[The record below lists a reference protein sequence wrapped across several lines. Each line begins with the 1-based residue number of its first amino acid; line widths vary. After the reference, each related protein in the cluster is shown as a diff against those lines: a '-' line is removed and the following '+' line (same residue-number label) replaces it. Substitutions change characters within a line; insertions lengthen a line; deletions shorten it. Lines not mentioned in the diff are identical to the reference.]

1 MLPAPCPRL
10 ALAAALLL
18 LGPLL
23 GCATPP
29 PASDADA
36 VAEFKE
42 ADDPLE
48 PTNRVLYAINNG
60 LDTVILRPLAIG
72 YRAVF
77 PEPVRNGIHNV
88 LSNLGTPVEL
98 GNDILEAKPRHAGST
113 SVRFLINTTIG
124 VVGVF
129 DVAKSLGYP
138 NHDTDFGMTLAL
150 WGVPEGP
157 FLFLPVLG
165 PTNPRDATGHG
176 VDVAADPFTW
186 VGQGTVVTVLD
197 WTRWGFNIVD
207 QRERVLDPID
217 SIKKTAL
224 DPYATFR
231 SLYRQHR
238 RAQIDDARADN
249 QATIP
254 VWFPQ
259 QSAAQQAAAQ
269 QAAAK
274 RAAAAQAAAQRA
286 LAGQGA
292 AQQGATQAG
301 AAQSGAV
308 QQGAA
313 QAGATQS
320 GTAQSGVARP
330 GPAQQAATASY

>member
-1 MLPAPCPRL
+1 MSPALHPRL
-10 ALAAALLL
+10 VLAAALLL

-36 VAEFKE
+36 TAEFKE

-60 LDTVILRPLAIG
+60 LDTVILRPLAIA
-72 YRAVF
+72 YRNVF
-77 PEPVRNGIHNV
+77 PEPVRTGIHNV

-98 GNDILEAKPRHAGST
+98 GNDILSAKPRHAGDT
-113 SVRFLINTTIG
+113 SMRFLINTTIG
-124 VVGVF
+124 VAGVF
-129 DVAKSLGYP
+129 DVAKKLGYSD
-138 NHDTDFGMTLAL
+138 HDTDFGLTLAL

-165 PTNPRDATGHG
+165 PTNPRDAAGRG
-176 VDVAADPFTW
+176 VDVAGDPFTW
-186 VGQGTVVTVLD
+186 VGQGTVVTALN

-238 RAQIDDARADN
+238 RAEVADARADN
-249 QATIP
+249 STTIP
-254 VWFPQ
+254 IWFP
-259 QSAAQQAAAQ
+259 AQAAAQ
-269 QAAAK
+269 QAAAQ
-274 RAAAAQAAAQRA
+274 RAAARRAANQASAVQAAAPRA
-286 LAGQGA
+286 A
-292 AQQGATQAG
+292 
-301 AAQSGAV
+301 AV
-308 QQGAA
+308 QAA
-313 QAGATQS
+313 GTQN
-320 GTAQSGVARP
+320 
-330 GPAQQAATASY
+330 